1 MHIKVDLSGTAQNF
15 EEILKEIESIPSITG
30 IIVFTC
36 NANGFTPEL
45 INPILTKCSMPVIG
59 GVFPSIFHNAE
70 RMDKGTVVVGLSCPF
85 SVHTLKGLSNYDLNY
100 TECIEQAFRQS
111 NIPSTLLIFADAMSK
126 RVSSF
131 VQSLFE
137 VLGLG
142 LNYIGGGA
150 GALDFKQAPCVLCN
164 EGMLVDAAIIAG
176 IDSTSSIG
184 VKHGYHSVSGP
195 FKVTESDHNVIK
207 SLDWKPAFEI
217 YSNAVNE
224 HSAEYMNITASAFNE
239 LAITYPF
246 GIARLFAEPVVRDP
260 AVLDEDDSI
269 ICVGEVPEG
278 AFVEILYGE
287 PDDLITAA
295 REAKQTALGKL
306 EGVASL
312 SLCIDCVSRYLFLQ
326 DTYKR
331 ELSVLQ
337 SEGIPLVGALTLGE
351 IANIGEEY
359 LDFHNKTV
367 VLALLENV

>member
-1 MHIKVDLSGTAQNF
+1 MHIKVDLTGSAQNF
-15 EEILKEIESIPSITG
+15 EDILEDISLLPSITG
-30 IIVFTC
+30 IIVFACT
-36 NANGFTPEL
+36 ANGFTPEL

-100 TECIEQAFRQS
+100 TECIEQAFRHS
-111 NIPSTLLIFADAMSK
+111 NIPPTLLIFADAMSK
-126 RVSSF
+126 RVSTF

-150 GALDFKQAPCVLCN
+150 GALDFKQAPCVLSN
-164 EGMLVDAAIIAG
+164 EGMLADAAIIAG
-176 IDSTSSIG
+176 VDSHSSIG
-184 VKHGYHSVSGP
+184 VKHGYRSVCAP

-207 SLDWKPAFEI
+207 SLDWKPAFKV
-217 YSNAVNE
+217 YCNAINKCSE
-224 HSAEYMNITASAFNE
+224 GYTSITDFNE

-260 AVLDEDDSI
+260 AVLDEDNSI
-269 ICVGEVPEG
+269 TCVGEVPEG
-278 AFVEILYGE
+278 SFIEILYGE
-287 PDDLITAA
+287 PDDLIAA
-295 REAKQTALGKL
+295 ACEAKQSAFVNLD
-306 EGVASL
+306 GVASL

-326 DTYKR
+326 DAYKR
-331 ELSVLQ
+331 ELSAIQ

-367 VLALLENV
+367 VLALLENA

>member
-1 MHIKVDLSGTAQNF
+1 MHIKVDLTGSVQNF
-15 EEILKEIESIPSITG
+15 EEILHEINLLSSITG
-30 IIVFTC
+30 IIVFACT
-36 NANGFTPEL
+36 ANGFTPEL
-45 INPILTKCSMPVIG
+45 LNPILTRSRTPIIG
-59 GVFPSIFHNAE
+59 GVFPSVFHNAE
-70 RMDKGTVVVGLSCPF
+70 RIDKGTVVVGLTCPF
-85 SVHTLKGLSNYDLNY
+85 YVHTINGLSDYELDY
-100 TECIEQAFRQS
+100 TDCIEQAFNQDQ
-111 NIPSTLLIFADAMSK
+111 IPSTLLVFADAMSK

-164 EGMLVDAAIIAG
+164 DGMLVDAVILAG
-176 IDSTSSIG
+176 IDSASSIG
-184 VKHGYHSVSGP
+184 VKHGYSSVCGP
-195 FKVTESDHNVIK
+195 FKVTESDHNIIK

-217 YSNAVNE
+217 YSNAINK
-224 HSAEYMNITASAFNE
+224 HSEEDTNLIDFNE

-287 PDDLITAA
+287 PEDLITAA
-295 REAKQTALGKL
+295 REAKQNALGKL
-306 EGVASL
+306 EGIASL
-312 SLCIDCVSRYLFLQ
+312 SLCIDCVSRFLFLQ
-326 DTYKR
+326 DKYKR
-331 ELSVLQ
+331 ELSIVQ
-337 SEGIPLVGALTLGE
+337 SEGIPLVGALALGE
-351 IANIGEEY
+351 IANIGDEY